1 MRFASDREATY
12 VIQIRGHVEPHW
24 QVELQLQLTYTE
36 TESGTIST
44 LTGYLPDQ
52 AAMLGVLNRLAMWGY
67 QIVLVRYLPQND
79 PS

>member
-1 MRFASDREATY
+1 MRLVADRDATY
-12 VIQIRGHVEPHW
+12 VIQIRGKVEPHW
-24 QVELQLQLTYTE
+24 QAELQMQLTYAE
-36 TESGTIST
+36 TESGTITT

-67 QIVLVRYLPQND
+67 QIVQVRYLPPNG